1 MAAIYKVN
9 TQELQMKLKSYK
21 KTKLINSFK
30 FKAAFTLV
38 ELMVV
43 VAVIGVVAG
52 IVLAAA
58 GGAQKKAA
66 RDQAKAEIKM
76 FSAAIERYK
85 SDFGFIPQQATGS
98 RTALYRYLS
107 NYVAIR
113 TNQLSGSGTNTQ
125 ILDPYGRGYLYV
137 SPGTNTRSML
147 SDGFEI
153 WSQGVDTNSTR
164 DDITSW

>member
-1 MAAIYKVN
+1 MILSISKKI
-9 TQELQMKLKSYK
+9 KLSDRLSNG
-21 KTKLINSFK
+21 T
-30 FKAAFTLV
+30 AFTLI
-38 ELMVV
+38 ELMLV
-43 VAVIGVVAG
+43 VAVIGIVAG

-76 FSAAIERYK
+76 YCAALERYK

-125 ILDPYGRGYLYV
+125 VLDPYGRGYFYV
-137 SPGTNTRSML
+137 SPGTNVRSMM
-147 SDGFEI
+147 SDSFEI
-153 WSQGVDTNSTR
+153 WSVGADEKSAR
-164 DDITSW
+164 DDITSWQ